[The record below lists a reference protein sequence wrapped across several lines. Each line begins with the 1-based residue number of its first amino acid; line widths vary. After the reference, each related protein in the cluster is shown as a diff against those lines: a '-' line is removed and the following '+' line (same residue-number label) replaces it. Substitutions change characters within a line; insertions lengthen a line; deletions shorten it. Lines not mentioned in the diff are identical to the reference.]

1 MIVTYLRMALAS
13 IRGARARSTL
23 TVLGVIICVMS
34 VITIV
39 GLGEGVKQQLIS
51 QVEAGGSDLITVR
64 GGNIEGFR
72 DNGTVSPT
80 DVATVFSRSPLA
92 ERDAETLQ
100 AIEGVK
106 YTVPFATISG
116 TVSAQ
121 DDKSPHRF
129 TVLAT
134 TENAAAVLGQ
144 EVISGNFFGPNDANA
159 STAIIGAG
167 VAEKLFRQ
175 NVPIGQSFE
184 FRGRSITVGGVFAP
198 FDFNPLSPGLNYND
212 TIFIPYGLGSEL
224 AGTNLLP
231 FQIVVRPDKPE
242 NTTQLVNTVRK
253 QLSVTHNGQQ
263 DFSVLTSA
271 DTVRLAD
278 SMISL
283 LTTVVSIM
291 AGVALLVGGVGIMNI
306 MLASVSER
314 TQEIGVRKSV
324 GATNS
329 QVLMQF
335 FVEAIVLSL
344 VGVVLGIF
352 CALLVNYGVRI
363 TTELQPAFDWRV
375 MLGVSAISVFV
386 GGLFGLAPAVKA
398 SRKDPIQALRRF

>member
-13 IRGARARSTL
+13 IRGARARSML

-39 GLGEGVKQQLIS
+39 GLGEGVKQQLIR

-72 DNGTVSPT
+72 DSGTVSPS

-100 AIEGVK
+100 AIKGVK

-116 TVSAQ
+116 DVTVES
-121 DDKSPHRF
+121 DDSKHQV

-134 TENAAAVLGQ
+134 TENAAEVLGQ
-144 EVISGNFFGPNDANA
+144 EVISGNFFGPNDINA
-159 STAIIGAG
+159 STAIVGAG
-167 VAEKLFRQ
+167 VAEKLFKQ

-224 AGTNLLP
+224 AGTSLLP
-231 FQIVVRPDKPE
+231 FQVIVRPDKPE
-242 NTTQLVNTVRK
+242 GTTRLVSTIRK
-253 QLSVTHNGQQ
+253 QLAETHSNQQ

-344 VGVVLGIF
+344 VGVVLGIV
-352 CALLVNYGVRI
+352 CALVVNYGVRI

-375 MLGVSAISVFV
+375 MLGVSGISILV